1 MADETIQ
8 GDQPN
13 TVTNRPD
20 DERLRLEARVKAAPP
35 ELKSQLPSEEQ
46 VVTRAVE
53 ALRPVLQVMFN
64 GVMVSTQAWGLPP
77 DRMLLTL
84 IRELGCVVGH
94 ATSAGGLTNALKIRR
109 LCCQAFEDGVKTV
122 TPQMTV
128 QIPEGALRRATP
140 GAALAKSQIR
150 RN

>member
-1 MADETIQ
+1 MAGETTQ
-8 GDQPN
+8 GGRQSGETSQPEA
-13 TVTNRPD
+13 
-20 DERLRLEARVKAAPP
+20 ERLRLEAGIKAAPP
-35 ELKSQLPSEEQ
+35 EPRQPPITDPTVQ
-46 VVTRAVE
+46 RAVE

-77 DRMLLTL
+77 DRMLVML

-109 LCCQAFEDGVKTV
+109 VAYQAFEEGVKSIA
-122 TPQMTV
+122 PQMSV
-128 QIPEGALRRATP
+128 QIPEQAVRQSSPGSALVK
-140 GAALAKSQIR
+140 GQIR